1 MSEITSRP
9 SSITSDQDLRDYE
22 RLLVEARKIKGVSLG
37 RDAWRRLRRTPSA
50 MISLGVLVVM
60 SLLAFL
66 TPLLPLQSP
75 RAVDTSRSFQ
85 APSAADLWTSHLD
98 LAEPQADAGSWN
110 EQFTDEVDRQFG
122 QVNRLTLW
130 LTRARVAIFGEK
142 ALGSICGT
150 DELGRDLLAR
160 LFWGA
165 RISLVV
171 GLVATLVSLVIGVS
185 YGAVSGYL
193 GGRVDNIMM
202 RLVDVLYSIP
212 FIFVVI
218 FLITILSEDSI
229 KGWLLD
235 HGIDRITIFF
245 FVVGAIYWLT
255 MARVV
260 RGQVISLKQEQF
272 VEAART
278 LGASRPRIIFLHLV
292 PNLFSVIIV
301 YLTLTIPR
309 VMLFE
314 AFLSFLG
321 LGVEP
326 PDVSWGLLANE
337 GLKVITPVKIY
348 WWLVVYPGLAL
359 GITLFAL
366 NFLGDGLRDALDP
379 RLKNR

>member
-1 MSEITSRP
+1 LP
-9 SSITSDQDLRDYE
+9 SSIESSDELRRYE
-22 RLLVEARKIKGVSLG
+22 HLLEEARRVKGVSLG
-37 RDAWRRLRRTPSA
+37 RDAWRRLRRSPSA
-50 MISLGVLVVM
+50 MLSLSVLVVM
-60 SLLAFL
+60 TLLAFF

-75 RAVDTSRSFQ
+75 RAVDTSRNFQ
-85 APSAADLWTSHLD
+85 APTINHLWVNHLD
-98 LAEPQADAGSWN
+98 LAADDADAKIWN
-110 EQFTDEVDRQFG
+110 EQLRREVDLKYG
-122 QVNRLTLW
+122 SVNRLTWL
-130 LTRARVAIFGEK
+130 LTRVRVAIFGEK
-142 ALGSICGT
+142 AIGSICGT
-150 DELGRDLLAR
+150 DELGRDLMAR

-185 YGAVSGYL
+185 YGAISGYL

-212 FIFVVI
+212 FIFIVI
-218 FLITILSEDSI
+218 FLITVLSEDSI

-278 LGASRPRIIFLHLV
+278 LGASRTRIIFLHLV

-359 GITLFAL
+359 GVTLFAL